1 MLTTPVQIRFS
12 DVDSFGHVNNAVYWS
27 YFDVGR
33 MDYLH
38 RLFTD
43 DFELHD
49 ETVILVHVEADYKV
63 QTRLKD
69 SIAVRTGVTGIGDRS
84 ITMRQEIVN
93 TQTGSVHASS
103 SSVLSGFSKAMQKSI
118 PIKPEWKIKIEAFE
132 QP

>member
-1 MLTTPVQIRFS
+1 MIVTPIQIRFS
-12 DVDSFGHVNNAVYWS
+12 DVDCFKHVNNAVYWS

-38 RLFTD
+38 RLLAD

-69 SIAVRTGVTGIGDRS
+69 SIAVRTRITGVGERS
-84 ITMRQEIVN
+84 IKMQQEVIN
-93 TQTGSVHASS
+93 TQTGNVHASS
-103 SSVLSGFSKAMQKSI
+103 VSVLAGFSKTLQKSI
-118 PIKPEWKIKIEAFE
+118 PIKPEWRSKIEAFE
-132 QP
+132 QA